1 MNRAQIMPDRLFRD
15 RRDAGRFLAG
25 LLEKY
30 RGRPDALVL
39 GLPRGG
45 VPVAYEVATAL
56 GVPLDVFLVRKLGV
70 PGREE
75 LAMGAI
81 ASGGVVVIN
90 DDVVRGLGIAP
101 EVIQQVAEQEG
112 RELLRREQAY
122 REGRPFPEVAGQVV
136 IVVDDGLATGSSM
149 RAAIEALRKLGPARI
164 VVAVPAAPE
173 STCRELTALAEE
185 VVCATTPSPFFA
197 VGNSYWDF
205 TQTTDEE
212 VRDLL
217 RAAPGSRSV
226 AGTAPGPTEV
236 AVIRAEAVPVEEGTP
251 ADQVLFDLVGDAHF
265 VLIGEASHGTSEFYA
280 ARARMTRRL
289 IEERGFCA
297 VAAEADWPDAYRVNR
312 YVRGRGDDATAE
324 EALRGFERFPAWMW
338 RNTAVLDFAGWL
350 REHNDR
356 LSRDERAKAGFYGLD
371 LYSLYRSVH
380 EVISYLDRVD
390 PAAAARARERYSCF
404 DQFSGDDAQVYGFAA
419 AFGAG
424 EACERAVV
432 EQLVDLQRH
441 AVEYARRDGLMAED
455 ELFYAEQNARTVRAA
470 EEYYRTMFS
479 GRVSSWNL
487 RDRHMADTLD
497 ALAGH
502 LARQRGTPAK
512 IVVWAHNSHLGD
524 ARATETA
531 ASGELNVGQ
540 LVRERYP
547 GDCRLVGFT
556 TYTGTVTA
564 ADDWEGPAERKWVRP
579 ALADSVEELLHEV
592 GEKEFM
598 LRFGAAPRSAD
609 ALRSARLER
618 AIGVIYRPET
628 ERQSHYFRARLADQF
643 DAVIHVDETRAAEPL
658 ERTGRWE
665 EGEIPETY
673 PFAV

>member
-1 MNRAQIMPDRLFRD
+1 MPDRLFRD

-25 LLEKY
+25 LLEEY
-30 RGRPDALVL
+30 RGRPDVIVL

-56 GVPLDVFLVRKLGV
+56 GAPLDVFLVRKLGT

-81 ASGGVVVIN
+81 ASGGVMVIN
-90 DDVVRGLGIAP
+90 DDVVRGLAIAP
-101 EVIQQVAEQEG
+101 EAIQHAAEREG
-112 RELLRREQAY
+112 RELVRREQAY
-122 REGRPFPEVAGQVV
+122 REGRPFPAVAGKVV

-149 RAAIEALRKLGPARI
+149 RAAIEALRSLRPARI

-173 STCRELTALAEE
+173 STCRELAALADE

-217 RAAPGSRSV
+217 RAASGSRPA

-236 AVIRAEAVPVEEGTP
+236 AVIRADAIPVEEGTP
-251 ADQVLFDLVGDAHF
+251 ADQVLFDLVGDAQL

-280 ARARMTRRL
+280 ARAQITRRL
-289 IEERGFCA
+289 IEDRGFGA

-312 YVRGRGDDATAE
+312 YVAWRRGRRDRRGGAAR
-324 EALRGFERFPAWMW
+324 LRAFPD
-338 RNTAVLDFAGWL
+338 LDVAQRGGAGL
-350 REHNDR
+350 RRAGCVSTTDGR
-356 LSRDERAKAGFYGLD
+356 AGDERGQGGLLRPGPLQPVPFD
-371 LYSLYRSVH
+371 PRGHRLPGPRRPGCRGRAPGSVTPASTSSATTMPRS
-380 EVISYLDRVD
+380 
-390 PAAAARARERYSCF
+390 
-404 DQFSGDDAQVYGFAA
+404 YGFAA

-424 EACERAVV
+424 EACEREVV
-432 EQLVDLQRH
+432 AQLVDLQRH

-470 EEYYRTMFS
+470 EEYYRAMFS

-502 LARQRGTPAK
+502 LDPAARRSPRRSWCGRTTPT
-512 IVVWAHNSHLGD
+512 S
-524 ARATETA
+524 ATPGRPRSRPA
-531 ASGELNVGQ
+531 ASSTSASWSASDTLA
-540 LVRERYP
+540 
-547 GDCRLVGFT
+547 
-556 TYTGTVTA
+556 TA
-564 ADDWEGPAERKWVRP
+564 V
-579 ALADSVEELLHEV
+579 
-592 GEKEFM
+592 
-598 LRFGAAPRSAD
+598 
-609 ALRSARLER
+609 
-618 AIGVIYRPET
+618 
-628 ERQSHYFRARLADQF
+628 
-643 DAVIHVDETRAAEPL
+643 
-658 ERTGRWE
+658 
-665 EGEIPETY
+665 
-673 PFAV
+673 

>member
-1 MNRAQIMPDRLFRD
+1 MPDRLFRD

-25 LLEKY
+25 LLEEY
-30 RGRPDALVL
+30 RGRPDVIVL

-56 GVPLDVFLVRKLGV
+56 GAPLDVFLVRKLGT

-81 ASGGVVVIN
+81 ASGGVMVIN
-90 DDVVRGLGIAP
+90 DDVVRGLAIAP
-101 EVIQQVAEQEG
+101 EAIQHAAEREG
-112 RELLRREQAY
+112 RELVRREQAY
-122 REGRPFPEVAGQVV
+122 REGRPFPAVAGKVV

-149 RAAIEALRKLGPARI
+149 RAAIEALRSLRPARI
-164 VVAVPAAPE
+164 VVAVPAAPQ
-173 STCRELTALAEE
+173 STCRELTALADE

-197 VGNSYWDF
+197 VGSSYWDF

-217 RAAPGSRSV
+217 RAASGSRPA

-236 AVIRAEAVPVEEGTP
+236 AVIRADAIPVEEGTP
-251 ADQVLFDLVGDAHF
+251 ADQVLFDLVGDAQL

-280 ARARMTRRL
+280 ARAQITRRL
-289 IEERGFCA
+289 IEDRGFGA

-312 YVRGRGDDATAE
+312 YVRGGGDDATAE
-324 EALRGFERFPAWMW
+324 EALRGFERFPTWMW
-338 RNTAVLDFAGWL
+338 RNAAVLDFVGWL
-350 REHNDR
+350 REHNGR
-356 LSRDERAKAGFYGLD
+356 PGRDEWAKAGFYGLD

-390 PAAAARARERYSCF
+390 PAAADRARKRYACF
-404 DQFSGDDAQVYGFAA
+404 DQFSDDDAQVYGFAA

-424 EACERAVV
+424 EECEREVV
-432 EQLVDLQRH
+432 AQLVDLQRH
-441 AVEYARRDGLMAED
+441 AVEYVRRDGLMADD

-470 EEYYRTMFS
+470 EEYYRAMFS
-479 GRVSSWNL
+479 GRASSWNL

-502 LARQRGTPAK
+502 LTRQRGAPAK

-540 LVRERYP
+540 LVRERHP
-547 GDCRLVGFT
+547 GDCRLIGFT

-564 ADDWEGPAERKWVRP
+564 ASDWEGPAERKWVRP

-592 GEKEFM
+592 GEKGFM
-598 LRFGAAPRSAD
+598 LRFGAASGSAD
-609 ALRSARLER
+609 ALCSARLER

-628 ERQSHYFRARLADQF
+628 ERQSHYFGARVADQF
-643 DAVIHVDETRAAEPL
+643 DAVIHIDETRAVEPL
-658 ERTGRWE
+658 ERTARWQ
-665 EGEIPETY
+665 EGEAPETY